1 MDMIFQIKKDKSKMK
16 NGRHNTNFFIILLT
30 MIIVPITVWTQSEI
44 AETEVQSDSLSTYTS
59 QQDSLNLIEKSPED
73 SLSFKFAQDDSLKV
87 FEEIPDTTVSA
98 LEILKKDVE
107 AHIKQKN
114 QMREDLFLPYLIH
127 NENFH
132 LKSSFDPDIR
142 FIKNGFTIIPFEVS
156 NTHILQNYK
165 PFFNTEFKRDFI
177 HFRQDDYELPVAITE
192 SFLGLG
198 DVDMNH
204 ATVSLKKGNIL
215 GITNLNFK
223 ADYIGQDGK
232 WLGTN
237 EKSRNLNLH
246 LFYNLNWGKLHFYH
260 TIIDQEI
267 HTNKLANAPEIP
279 EDPKIKEWTSDS
291 AILFE
296 NRYLNI
302 GGRYEKTEID
312 TLNRTLTE
320 FILTKSLQN
329 NNHFITLTWEYF
341 REKSDDSSFN
351 IFTFN
356 QSSDI
361 FLFDIGNSCYYQDE
375 DNYLL
380 SSKISAKIFK
390 PISLTAE
397 YFIHEDIVANPNQPK
412 DKIGAGLIL
421 NPSFIRLEAI
431 YGKEKIPSLQGYEGE
446 DNRFVEISNDIR
458 FKIKSLGI
466 NLTRWTLYRDIN
478 YEYSQPLPN
487 WQAKTILELVY
498 NLEHNNAIKLG
509 LNHFYTS
516 EYDYT
521 CDGEDYKMKNS
532 NIDAYLT
539 LKITD
544 RFEIRV
550 DVVNLTNTDHLFA
563 YPSSFKL
570 PGTHFNFNVQWIF
583 VN

>member
-1 MDMIFQIKKDKSKMK
+1 MK
-16 NGRHNTNFFIILLT
+16 NIRYNMYFLIILLI
-30 MIIVPITVWTQSEI
+30 MITFPVIILAQNNVIPE
-44 AETEVQSDSLSTYTS
+44 ETEIDSL
-59 QQDSLNLIEKSPED
+59 LFIPAKED
-73 SLSFKFAQDDSLKV
+73 SLEIFE
-87 FEEIPDTTVSA
+87 EEIPDTTISA
-98 LEILKKDVE
+98 LKILKKDVE
-107 AHIKQKN
+107 AHINQKN
-114 QMREDLFLPYLIH
+114 LMREYLFLPYLIY

-132 LKSSFDPDIR
+132 LKSPFDPDIR

-215 GITNLNFK
+215 GITNLNFE

-232 WLGTN
+232 WLGVN

-246 LFYNLNWGKLHFYH
+246 LFYNFNWVKLHFYH
-260 TIIDQEI
+260 TTIDQEI
-267 HTNKLANAPEIP
+267 HTNKLVNAPEIP
-279 EDPKIKEWTSDS
+279 ENPKIKEWTSDS

-320 FILTKSLQN
+320 FMLTKSLQN
-329 NNHFITLTWEYF
+329 NNHFISLIWEYL
-341 REKSDDSSFN
+341 RERSDDSSFN
-351 IFTFN
+351 ILTLN

-361 FLFDIGNSCYYQDE
+361 LLFNIGNSGYYQDE

-380 SSKISAKIFK
+380 SSKIGGKIFK
-390 PISLTAE
+390 PISSTAK
-397 YFIHEDIVANPNQPK
+397 YFIHEDSVGNPNHPK
-412 DKIGAGLIL
+412 EKMGVGLIL
-421 NPSFIRLEAI
+421 NPSFLRLEAI
-431 YGKEKIPSLQGYEGE
+431 YGTETPQKHKRK

-458 FKIKSLGI
+458 FKIKSFGI
-466 NLTRWTLYRDIN
+466 NLISWTLYRDIN
-478 YEYSQPLPN
+478 YEYSQPLPT

-498 NLEHNNAIKLG
+498 NLKYNNAIKLG
-509 LNHFYTS
+509 LSHFYTS
-516 EYDYT
+516 EYEYT
-521 CDGEDYKMKNS
+521 CDGADCIFKMKNS
-532 NIDAYLT
+532 NIDAYLAFQ
-539 LKITD
+539 ITD
-544 RFEIRV
+544 RFKIWV
-550 DVVNLTNTDHLFA
+550 DAVNLTNTDHLFA
-563 YPSSFKL
+563 YPVSHKL